1 MTYASCVQYLLTGAI
16 VLLSVG
22 TLACLVRAII
32 GPKHADRLVAAN
44 MIGTQVIC
52 LICLIAGRN
61 NEGGFVDVAI
71 VYALLSFLAGTV
83 LMKIQTGRGKK
94 S

>member
-1 MTYASCVQYLLTGAI
+1 MTYASCVHVLLTCAI
-16 VLLSVG
+16 VLLSIG
-22 TLACLVRAII
+22 TLACLIRAII

-61 NEGGFVDVAI
+61 NEGGFVDIAI
-71 VYALLSFLAGTV
+71 VYALLSFVAGSV
-83 LMKIQTGRGKK
+83 LMKIQTGKGKK